1 MNDKL
6 RPAIIGGVVLGI
18 LSAIPFINWVNLC
31 CCAWAI
37 AGGVLAANMYVK
49 SSATPVQPADGAMVG
64 ALAGLIG
71 GAIYVIIGVP
81 LNYVVGGAAA
91 SALSGLAA
99 SMNPEQA
106 EAIRMQM
113 ATQGGSL
120 IGAFFK
126 GILGAIVIT
135 IFSTIGGLIGV
146 AIFEKRK
153 GGPGV
158 PPPPPPAAGGGYGAP
173 GGGGYGTP
181 GAGGGYGQPG
191 GGGGYGQ
198 NP

>member
-6 RPAIIGGVVLGI
+6 KPAIIGGVVLGI

-37 AGGVLAANMYVK
+37 GGGVLAANLYVK
-49 SSATPVQPADGAMVG
+49 GSQTPVQPAEGAMVG
-64 ALAGLIG
+64 AMAGVVGGLI
-71 GAIYVIIGVP
+71 YVVIGVP
-81 LNYVVGGAAA
+81 LGYIVGGAAT
-91 SALSGLAA
+91 SALAGLAG

-106 EAIRMQM
+106 DVIRAQM
-113 ATQGGSL
+113 AAQSGSF

-135 IFSTIGGLIGV
+135 VFSTVGGLIGV

-158 PPPPPPAAGGGYGAP
+158 PPPPPPQAGGP
-173 GGGGYGTP
+173 GGYGTP
-181 GAGGGYGQPG
+181 GGGYGQPG

-198 NP
+198 PGGGYGQNP